1 MKDCRIFPPFL
12 FILFK
17 DSSASLVNY
26 KVHKLIILIVTLTM
40 LPELILLSDTV
51 FFKKVITTFPQLFSL
66 QDGAKAL
73 YILGNL
79 EFFQAEHLLLG

>member
-1 MKDCRIFPPFL
+1 
-12 FILFK
+12 
-17 DSSASLVNY
+17 
-26 KVHKLIILIVTLTM
+26 M

-79 EFFQAEHLLLG
+79 EFFQAEHLLLGW